1 MTVTE
6 KLGNAHDLPSAG
18 SFMAG
23 TKNASGDSGVEDV
36 VIRKGERIPRRT
48 PPQFE
53 EATSLA
59 NAIKRDGFFGT
70 AMNDKNQYGPVTM
83 MILLL
88 IVATITGIMIK
99 ILPGVMDAIGNLF
112 SGLF

>member
-1 MTVTE
+1 M
-6 KLGNAHDLPSAG
+6 GNALDLPTVG

-23 TKNASGDSGVEDV
+23 TKKASSDTGAGDV
-36 VIRKGERIPRRT
+36 VIRKGERIPRRS

-53 EATSLA
+53 EATSLV

-99 ILPGVMDAIGNLF
+99 ILPGLMDAIGNFFSNLF
-112 SGLF
+112 SLS